1 VFEGFEVFEKVMW
14 MGEEERGSCFFKCK
28 KKFNY

>member
-14 MGEEERGSCFFKCK
+14 MGEEERGSCFLNVK